1 MEAKMAD
8 PPGEGWP
15 SFLSE
20 TMPGLDSNFS
30 SDRGMNESTIGDFDG
45 KSFAV
50 FLSARNAWEI
60 QYFLLKE
67 QCEWSFIVLFTRQIG
82 IMFMSY
88 S

>member
-1 MEAKMAD
+1 MAD

-50 FLSARNAWEI
+50 FLSARNA
-60 QYFLLKE
+60 
-67 QCEWSFIVLFTRQIG
+67 
-82 IMFMSY
+82 
-88 S
+88 